1 MTDKVD
7 TTNNEANA
15 NFSGMPSLETLWQ
28 VQQNEGSDGFYRTYI
43 EAAKTAQTI
52 IHNNL
57 ALLQQQAAVLAEAVA
72 ALDMQVAVAAELK
85 ERNDFAKTLEEV
97 ANTTRIVNSTLGAY
111 ADAAMSIQKLE
122 KGNFTPQYIMHRKEE
137 LGMQSGD
144 LTKLLVEFS
153 RYAQT
158 FLDAW
163 QMKAKRRAHQNRRY
177 GGRCKS

>member
-97 ANTTRIVNSTLGAY
+97 ANTTRIVNSTLGPTLMRLCPFKSWKKAILHRNTLCI
-111 ADAAMSIQKLE
+111 AKKSWACKAAI
-122 KGNFTPQYIMHRKEE
+122 
-137 LGMQSGD
+137 
-144 LTKLLVEFS
+144 
-153 RYAQT
+153 
-158 FLDAW
+158 
-163 QMKAKRRAHQNRRY
+163 
-177 GGRCKS
+177 

>member
-85 ERNDFAKTLEEV
+85 ERNDFLQKRWKRLQ
-97 ANTTRIVNSTLGAY
+97 
-111 ADAAMSIQKLE
+111 IQ
-122 KGNFTPQYIMHRKEE
+122 P
-137 LGMQSGD
+137 
-144 LTKLLVEFS
+144 
-153 RYAQT
+153 A
-158 FLDAW
+158 
-163 QMKAKRRAHQNRRY
+163 
-177 GGRCKS
+177 

>member
-85 ERNDFAKTLEEV
+85 ERNDFFCKKTFGRGCKY
-97 ANTTRIVNSTLGAY
+97 NPHS
-111 ADAAMSIQKLE
+111 
-122 KGNFTPQYIMHRKEE
+122 
-137 LGMQSGD
+137 
-144 LTKLLVEFS
+144 EFNL
-153 RYAQT
+153 RG
-158 FLDAW
+158 L
-163 QMKAKRRAHQNRRY
+163 R
-177 GGRCKS
+177 